1 MLLGSCSKQTP
12 CPVLVPPEARSR
24 SALPVFSPE
33 FKPQHARTRRQVAST
48 RHSHRTESYLARP
61 NLLPTRH
68 RAPSTHPPIPAAVNS
83 EQLLPR
89 LEALP
94 PRPPHPSPPPR
105 VCPRLA
111 GAPRRLAIAAGA
123 RAGRSAA
130 RGPPNRASPELFA
143 LIRAGFWL
151 FAARPTGGSGWEG
164 FDACG
169 GFGSRA
175 LSCVSAMPGWSGGDC

>member
-33 FKPQHARTRRQVAST
+33 LKPQHARTRRQHETPNRKPPRAT
-48 RHSHRTESYLARP
+48 LARP

-68 RAPSTHPPIPAAVNS
+68 RAPSFHPPIPAAVNS
-83 EQLLPR
+83 EQLLRR

-105 VCPRLA
+105 VCPHLA
-111 GAPRRLAIAAGA
+111 GASPRLAIAAGA

-130 RGPPNRASPELFA
+130 RGPPNRASPELLA
-143 LIRAGFWL
+143 LIPAGFC
-151 FAARPTGGSGWEG
+151 GS
-164 FDACG
+164 ACG
-169 GFGSRA
+169 GLRVGRF
-175 LSCVSAMPGWSGGDC
+175 

>member
-1 MLLGSCSKQTP
+1 LLLGSCSKQTP

-130 RGPPNRASPELFA
+130 RGPPNRASPELLA
-143 LIRAGFWL
+143 LIPAGFC
-151 FAARPTGGSGWEG
+151 GS
-164 FDACG
+164 ACG
-169 GFGSRA
+169 GLRVGRF
-175 LSCVSAMPGWSGGDC
+175 